1 MIKYFV
7 QVQTVILLDLEIWA
21 ESDRWTNHLLENCAR
36 KKTKN
41 KKRVTKIYE
50 INLYRRATKA
60 FYQFISQFWKR
71 LNCLLISYRS
81 WCLKVILS
89 SWRFF
94 CCSCFFTNC
103 AKKDSRA
110 QEDSSEAAADEYFH
124 NWLIHQFSPVMLFI
138 ELRTEL
144 YSLKRRRTKWLD
156 IKRFFFFAFCYV
168 QVQVQVQVWNK
179 ATSAGTITMRDTANL

>member
-1 MIKYFV
+1 M
-7 QVQTVILLDLEIWA
+7 T
-21 ESDRWTNHLLENCAR
+21 
-36 KKTKN
+36 KT
-41 KKRVTKIYE
+41 YE
-50 INLYRRATKA
+50 INLYKRATKA

-124 NWLIHQFSPVMLFI
+124 NWLIHQFFPTYVVYRVKDRVIFLK
-138 ELRTEL
+138 ETED
-144 YSLKRRRTKWLD
+144 KVTGHKN
-156 IKRFFFFAFCYV
+156 FFFFFCILLDSSSSSSMK
-168 QVQVQVQVWNK
+168 QGHQCRNHNNERH
-179 ATSAGTITMRDTANL
+179 S